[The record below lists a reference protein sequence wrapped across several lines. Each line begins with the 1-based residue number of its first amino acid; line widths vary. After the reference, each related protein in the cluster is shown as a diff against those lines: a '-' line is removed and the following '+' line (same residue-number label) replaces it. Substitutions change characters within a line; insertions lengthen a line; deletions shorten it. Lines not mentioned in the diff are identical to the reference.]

1 MRDRK
6 FEIVVGRGGGG
17 VEPHPHANLRAL
29 VYNPNNSDAA
39 KLTNFQGWRTSFYSP
54 EINRLI
60 EQAVRERDE
69 TVQNSMYR
77 KAQQLYDSE
86 VGAIQPISQMVE
98 TVVLSKRVHN
108 YVGHPSATTHLRDVY
123 KD

>member
-1 MRDRK
+1 
-6 FEIVVGRGGGG
+6 

-29 VYNPNNSDAA
+29 VYNPDNRDAA

-60 EQAVRERDE
+60 EQAVRERDPQA
-69 TVQNSMYR
+69 QNAMYR
-77 KAQQLYDSE
+77 EVQQLYDRE
-86 VGAIQPISQMVE
+86 VGAIQPISQMLE
-98 TVVLSKRVHN
+98 TVVLSKRVHG

>member
-1 MRDRK
+1 
-6 FEIVVGRGGGG
+6 
-17 VEPHPHANLRAL
+17 
-29 VYNPNNSDAA
+29 
-39 KLTNFQGWRTSFYSP
+39 
-54 EINRLI
+54 
-60 EQAVRERDE
+60 
-69 TVQNSMYR
+69 MYQ
-77 KAQQLYDSE
+77 KAQRLYDSE